1 MKWICTLLLFIT
13 GSFAA
18 EYGDFA
24 PFHTDKL
31 WHYQLRATSGIPSIH
46 VIDSLEI
53 YWKILSIDA
62 DAGIRTIHTSITVLG
77 SSRTVS
83 VSNGETT
90 MVEKL
95 RADWDLREDY
105 TDSAGTV
112 RAPYTTLLGFTPF
125 GSLHT
130 RDCTPKMTSIGRYD
144 FFDSTIGGSKV
155 TVNYVWNGSMHAPA
169 SEEFATGIGLIFKSG
184 GGMATHSVVRFKAFE
199 APSSIALSPRRARL
213 PARGYV
219 KRLGIP
225 EGFSRSVFNGH
236 FADGRAAIMPRS
248 IVPRK

>member
-1 MKWICTLLLFIT
+1 MKWICTLMLFFT
-13 GSFAA
+13 GSYAA
-18 EYGDFA
+18 ECGDFA
-24 PFHTDKL
+24 PFHTDKT
-31 WHYQLRATSGIPSIH
+31 WHYQLRAYSGIPSIH

-62 DAGIRTIHTSITVLG
+62 NAGIRTIHTSITVLG
-77 SSRTVS
+77 SSRTVT
-83 VSNGETT
+83 VSNGEST

-105 TDSAGTV
+105 TDSAGNV
-112 RAPYTTLLGFTPF
+112 RVPNPTLLGFTPF
-125 GSLHT
+125 GSSHT
-130 RDCTPKMTSIGRYD
+130 RDCTPKMTAIGRYD

-155 TVNYVWNGSMHAPA
+155 IVNYVWNNSMHAPA
-169 SEEFATGIGLIFKSG
+169 SDEFATGIGLILQSK
-184 GGMATHSVVRFKAFE
+184 GGMATNSEVRFKAFE
-199 APSSIALSPRRARL
+199 APSPIALFPRRAYL
-213 PARGYV
+213 PARESV

-236 FADGRAAIMPRS
+236 FADGRAAATPRG